1 MYSKTKIEN
10 QHRRV
15 DVGYKYTKIPA
26 DVVTLCKLQ
35 IEAESSW
42 EPREKEACNDNSS
55 QNVSCGMPCGKRVP
69 QANDSKETLSAKKT
83 LALGAS

>member
-35 IEAESSW
+35 IETEFSW
-42 EPREKEACNDNSS
+42 EPREKEACNDSSS
-55 QNVSCGMPCGKRVP
+55 QNVCSGMPCGERVP
-69 QANDSKETLSAKKT
+69 RANESGETWHISLT
-83 LALGAS
+83 LVAS